1 MRQFFIY
8 LILYSSRLY
17 KSMQYDLVQIKNRF
31 FFLFCFLI
39 WYFQLCCYLF
49 SEHFG
54 WMRVCFCY
62 AFAIFLWTCAFVF
75 PLIHQHAV
83 YMVYL
88 SVFVACFNNNR
99 FVCSSE
105 IQNIRSW
112 RIIYN
117 TKKKTNWFCTV
128 VQLDSKNTRNEQK
141 QSVFFSF
148 LYERNDEHVVVPFFT
163 CVHTYK
169 LISRTETN
177 KLDNNS
183 NNNNDIFCRRS
194 RFFVIESIYIWVLK
208 HSEIYHH
215 MDVKN
220 TCTILNPKR
229 NSKQKQKA
237 KIKTRCFCVCFEST
251 RNVYANHFFLFI
263 SHLVFVVVSFSFWL
277 TCC

>member
-117 TKKKTNWFCTV
+117 TKKKRIDFVLSYSWTQKTPETN
-128 VQLDSKNTRNEQK
+128 KNK
-141 QSVFFSF
+141 VFFS
-148 LYERNDEHVVVPFFT
+148 LSY
-163 CVHTYK
+163 
-169 LISRTETN
+169 TN
-177 KLDNNS
+177 ATMSMWL
-183 NNNNDIFCRRS
+183 F
-194 RFFVIESIYIWVLK
+194 
-208 HSEIYHH
+208 
-215 MDVKN
+215 
-220 TCTILNPKR
+220 
-229 NSKQKQKA
+229 
-237 KIKTRCFCVCFEST
+237 
-251 RNVYANHFFLFI
+251 HF
-263 SHLVFVVVSFSFWL
+263 SLVFIRIN
-277 TCC
+277 